1 MIAPTQLPSLRF
13 QRPSLP
19 HGAQIEHYLELS
31 RAERWFS
38 NGGPCWRLLRDRL
51 TERAGAYCVPVASGT
66 LGLMAAIASVLDGRR
81 EPLAAVM
88 PSFTFPATA
97 QAAIWAG
104 LTPRLMDIDPNNW
117 HLDAERLK
125 QVLHANRPEVGLVL
139 AVSTFGTPPD
149 AHTRVRWEI
158 ASREAGVP
166 LIVDSAAAFGAI
178 ADDLT
183 PIGSQGD
190 VEVVSFHATKPFAIG
205 EGGAVFTRSRELL
218 ERVELAVNFGFAR
231 DRSVGFAMGLN
242 AKMSELHAATALAVL
257 DELDSILDSRRRAA
271 STIRAQA
278 ADGLAWQSGC
288 ERSTWQ
294 FVPVAFADTSQREA
308 AVVACAEHVEVR
320 TYYEPLHTMEP
331 FRYIPVAEDDLA
343 ATEDLYGRILCL
355 PMANDLTEDE
365 TSAVAGVLAPA
376 RGDGS
381 RYSRP
386 EKPAAPSDLER
397 DGRAAAPALRQP
409 SGSPTQHV

>member
-1 MIAPTQLPSLRF
+1 
-13 QRPSLP
+13 
-19 HGAQIEHYLELS
+19 
-31 RAERWFS
+31 
-38 NGGPCWRLLRDRL
+38 
-51 TERAGAYCVPVASGT
+51 
-66 LGLMAAIASVLDGRR
+66 MAAIAAILDGSR

-97 QAAIWAG
+97 QAALWAD
-104 LTPRLMDIDPNNW
+104 LTPRLVDIDPSNW
-117 HLDAERLK
+117 HLDAEHLE
-125 QVLHANRPEVGLVL
+125 QLVHANRPEVGLVM

-149 AHTRVRWEI
+149 AQARIRWEI
-158 ASREAGVP
+158 ACREAGVP

-205 EGGAVFTRSRELL
+205 EGGAVFTRNRELL
-218 ERVELAVNFGFAR
+218 ERIELAVNFGFAR
-231 DRSVGFAMGLN
+231 DRSMSFAMGLN

-257 DELDSILDSRRRAA
+257 DELDSILDARRHAA

-278 ADGLAWQSGC
+278 ADGLTWQSGC

-294 FVPVAFADTSQREA
+294 FVPVAFADTHQRDA
-308 AVVACAEHVEVR
+308 AVLACAGRVEVR

-331 FRYIPVAEDDLA
+331 FRHIAVTQDDLT
-343 ATEDLYGRILCL
+343 ATEDLYRRILCL

-365 TSAVAGVLAPA
+365 MSAVAGVLAPTVVDSP
-376 RGDGS
+376 GYPS
-381 RYSRP
+381 P
-386 EKPAAPSDLER
+386 EPQATPSDLER

-409 SGSPTQHV
+409 SGSPTHRV